1 MICSDRIIFHPL
13 NNCVSSKF
21 VNEGNYEE
29 NKNAQLFEFEIMYS
43 KCTLR
48 RDKQIL
54 EIKAIPRL

>member
-43 KCTLR
+43 K
-48 RDKQIL
+48 
-54 EIKAIPRL
+54 